1 MVQVGV
7 AFRDAIVGDAV
18 GEALHANPRASR
30 VSFDGERD
38 ARPARTSR
46 ASRGSVGA
54 SRDARPTRKS
64 RGSVGMSRDT
74 RVGEDDA
81 SLAPSGYIATAARA
95 VTAPPPG
102 PPRHRA
108 HRTKDGAIHENPPAG
123 DMRANELTLP
133 CVAAKRPLPPQPPQ
147 RASLSSS
154 FVPSRATL
162 DDTV

>member
-1 MVQVGV
+1 M
-7 AFRDAIVGDAV
+7 FRDAIVGDAV

-38 ARPARTSR
+38 
-46 ASRGSVGA
+46 V
-54 SRDARPTRKS
+54 RPTRKS

-81 SLAPSGYIATAARA
+81 SLAPSGYIATAARV

-102 PPRHRA
+102 PPRYRA

-123 DMRANELTLP
+123 DMRAN
-133 CVAAKRPLPPQPPQ
+133 
-147 RASLSSS
+147 
-154 FVPSRATL
+154 
-162 DDTV
+162 